1 MGASSLW
8 LVAIVACLWIGVGAQ
23 DLSALK
29 YKLQELEGYFADEEL
44 ELFGDLDEPSSLQNH
59 LKTAKESLQNLNAFW
74 TPDADILDRFNAGNE
89 SGNLSEEC
97 IEGAFKLLMKTDPT
111 TGLPLIVQ
119 MIDAFGKIGSG
130 FFEGNSYAKGAYDE
144 CLNIGPGDTEY
155 CLGDVLLK
163 VKKSPYPLTWHFG
176 MCVPRGCTPEDVIF
190 AVDMLSVVTIDPK
203 TVSCQSTRKPPF
215 NTGAIIMIVVCFI
228 FVILVIAATIF
239 DFILQLLQTETREL
253 ESSCIQDSP
262 NLSEKA
268 PLLRAKSPPLQGNAV
283 KATDF
288 IIAFS
293 LYKVLSQ
300 ILSTKQPPS
309 AITSINGLRV
319 MSMFWVILCHTHF
332 WVFISGIQ
340 NIVHIKD
347 VISRFSFQA
356 ISNAFFSVDSFF
368 FLSGL
373 LVAYLTFREMKRK
386 KGRFPFLTYY
396 LHRYLRLTP
405 TYAFVLFFVWLL
417 MMHLGEGP
425 NWPSFAWEQSTSY
438 QVCSKYWWTN
448 LFYINNLYPWRME
461 ENCIGW
467 TWYLANDMQFY
478 VFSPLILIP
487 LYFLFPLGVA
497 ISGAVLFVSFVTTG
511 ALTGVYDLQANE
523 LAAFAYGYVTNNTS
537 PDTSF
542 QNLLYVKP
550 WHRVTPYIVGLLLGY
565 VLYRFRLPSRRYVN
579 YIVFPILWIVSG
591 ICLATTLYGL
601 YPTWHGHVPT
611 LAENIIYNMFTR
623 TVWSIGL
630 ALLVFVCHYGYGG
643 IVNKFLSMKFWIPLS
658 RISYNAYLIHPL
670 VLSVIFGSTR
680 KPVYYEDYS
689 LTMYACGIVVLSYGA
704 AAVVS
709 VFVEF
714 PIGNLEQALFKLVG
728 LKRHESA
735 RTGGEEHHVDDTAHA
750 RVDSPLHSQPFV
762 RNNPSNNTA

>member
-8 LVAIVACLWIGVGAQ
+8 LIAVVACLWIGVGAQ

-44 ELFGDLDEPSSLQNH
+44 ELFGDLDEPSSFQNH

-97 IEGAFKLLMKTDPT
+97 IEGASKLLTMTDPT
-111 TGLPLIVQ
+111 TGLPLIVK

-144 CLNIGPGDTEY
+144 CLNIGPGDAEY
-155 CLGDVLLK
+155 CLGDVSLK
-163 VKKSPYPLTWHFG
+163 VKSPYPLKWHFG

-190 AVDMLSVVTIDPK
+190 AVDMLDLVTIDPK

-268 PLLRAKSPPLQGNAV
+268 PLLRAKSPPLQGNAI

-332 WVFISGIQ
+332 WVFKSGIQ
-340 NIVHIKD
+340 NLIHIKD
-347 VISRFSFQA
+347 VLSRFTFQA
-356 ISNAFFSVDSFF
+356 IGNGFFSVDSFF

-425 NWPSFAWEQSTSY
+425 NWPSVAWEQGAWY
-438 QVCSKYWWTN
+438 QSCSKYWWTN

-511 ALTGVYDLQANE
+511 ALTGIYDLQANE
-523 LAAFAYGYVTNNTS
+523 FAAFAYGYVTNNTS

-550 WHRVTPYIVGLLLGY
+550 WHRVPPYIVGLLLGY
-565 VLYRFRLPSRRYVN
+565 VLYCFRLPSRRYVN

-611 LAENIIYNMFTR
+611 LAENIIYNMFSR

-670 VLSVIFGSTR
+670 ILSVIFGSAR

>member
-1 MGASSLW
+1 MGTSSLW
-8 LVAIVACLWIGVGAQ
+8 LVAVVYLWIGVGAQ

-29 YKLQELEGYFADEEL
+29 YKLQKLENYYADEQL
-44 ELFGDLDEPSSLQNH
+44 ELFSDEAVSHSH

-89 SGNLSEEC
+89 LGNLTAEC
-97 IEGAFKLLMKTDPT
+97 KEGTFNLVMSTDPT
-111 TGLPLIVQ
+111 TGLPLIVR
-119 MIDAFGKIGSG
+119 MLDATGKIGPG
-130 FFEGNSYAKGAYDE
+130 VFEGNIYASGAYDE
-144 CLNIGPGDTEY
+144 CLDIGSGDAEY
-155 CLGDVLLK
+155 CIGDITLK
-163 VKKSPYPLTWHFG
+163 VKSPIPLTWHFG
-176 MCVPRGCTPEDVIF
+176 MCVPRGCTPEDVVYAI
-190 AVDMLSVVTIDPK
+190 DMLGVVTANP
-203 TVSCQSTRKPPF
+203 TTLSCQSTRKPPF
-215 NTGAIIMIVVCFI
+215 NAGAIVMIIVCFI
-228 FVILVIAATIF
+228 FVVLVIVATIF
-239 DFILQLLQTETREL
+239 DFILQLLQTETAEL
-253 ESSCIQDSP
+253 ESVHIQDGTNS
-262 NLSEKA
+262 SEKA
-268 PLLRAKSPPLQGNAV
+268 PLLAKPPAMQENAV
-283 KATDF
+283 KPTDF

-332 WVFISGIQ
+332 WVFIGGVE

-347 VISRFSFQA
+347 VLSRFSFQA
-356 ISNAFFSVDSFF
+356 IGNAFFSVDSFF

-386 KGRFPFLTYY
+386 KGQFPFLTYY

-405 TYAFVLFFVWLL
+405 TYAFVLFFIWFL

-425 NWPSFAWEQSTSY
+425 NFRLYAWEESVTY
-438 QVCSKYWWTN
+438 KACSKYWWTN
-448 LFYINNLYPWRME
+448 LFYINNLYPWQLE
-461 ENCIGW
+461 KECIGW

-478 VFSPLILIP
+478 IFSPLILIP
-487 LYFLFPLGVA
+487 LYFLFPVGLV
-497 ISGAVLFVSFVTTG
+497 ISGIVLFVSFVVSG
-511 ALTGVYDLQANE
+511 ALAGAFDLQANE
-523 LAAFAYGYVTNNTS
+523 FAPYAYNYVTNNTS

-542 QNLLYVKP
+542 QNLLYIKP
-550 WHRVTPYIVGLLLGY
+550 WHRVTPYIIGLLVGY
-565 VLYRFRLPSRRYVN
+565 VLYRFRLTSKRHVN
-579 YIVFPILWIVSG
+579 YIVFPLLWIVSG

-611 LAENIIYNMFTR
+611 QAENIIYIMFSR

-630 ALLVFVCHYGYGG
+630 ALLVFICHYGYGG

-658 RISYNAYLIHPL
+658 RISYNAYLLHPL
-670 VLSVIFGSTR
+670 ILSVIFGSTR
-680 KPVYYEDYS
+680 KPIYYEDYS
-689 LTMYACGIVVLSYGA
+689 LTVYAVGIVVLSYSA

-735 RTGGEEHHVDDTAHA
+735 RTGGEDHHVDDPAHT
-750 RVDSPLHSQPFV
+750 RVDSPLHSRPFV
-762 RNNPSNNTA
+762 GNVTSNNVA